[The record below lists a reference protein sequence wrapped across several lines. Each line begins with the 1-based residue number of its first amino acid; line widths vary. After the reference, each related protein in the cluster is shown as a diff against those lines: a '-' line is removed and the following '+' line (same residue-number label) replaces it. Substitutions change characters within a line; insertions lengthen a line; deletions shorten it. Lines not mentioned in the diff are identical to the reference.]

1 MQNKTFRLFVS
12 SPFSDFKKE
21 RDVLHKKVF
30 SRVDKFCN
38 ENGFSFQ
45 PIDLRWGVSNEA
57 QHYQKTLEVC
67 LEEVRACKHFP
78 YPNFLI
84 MAGDRYGYVPLPY
97 MIEKSEFDKILEILK
112 NNKEKVL
119 IKYEVIKD
127 EKGEVLSQ
135 KVPKE
140 ITKLELLEEWY
151 KLDENQIPIS
161 YVLKPRADEYKDS
174 ENWKKD
180 QEELRIIL
188 QYAANKIFDNK
199 DNQEYLKYFT
209 SATEAEVL
217 EGILDYKNITPTQEK
232 LIENKIVENSKLD
245 KEYVY
250 GYIRTIQ
257 NPTEKYID
265 STKDKEEENFL
276 KQKAIDFKTNLT
288 NTLNKD
294 KNILTSSYDSIE
306 LYEEN
311 QLKEFEEFIYKKL
324 INAIETQKNKSNEIS
339 KIEQEIIEQKKFKDD
354 KQKGFIGR
362 EDTLSKIED
371 YVLNYKTNEP
381 LIIYGISGMGK
392 SSLIAKSIDNVSKLI
407 PKNGL
412 IYRFVGATQN
422 STTIKTLLISI
433 CDELVSKNIIEK
445 IDEYEYDEYKFF
457 KQINE
462 ILSNIEKPI
471 VLFIDALDQLQSKD
485 SLEWLPEILSEKL
498 KIVFS
503 VLNDKKYKED
513 THYFNILKNKVNS
526 NNLIDISNDSLESS
540 KEELVKN
547 LLSDLNRKIDDYQTK
562 YLLDKWKEIN
572 YSPLYLKIA
581 IEEVKHWKSEDKTQ
595 KLESSVESIIKEYI
609 QNLSKIYHHEEIL
622 VNKVFGY
629 IHASKDGLSEKELLE
644 ILSEDLENESLMQE
658 KILNKHHEPI
668 KVKKFR
674 CKNKEELVLPM
685 SIWSRLHTQIKPFI
699 IERNIDNQ
707 PLMKFFHRQFTSVVD
722 DLTKNNQIK
731 LHTKL
736 SQYFYTMQDKTKT
749 WNKRYYSL
757 RMLSEL
763 PYQLYKSENSKQLKE
778 ILFDLEFAGSVY
790 DNNKQDSFKSILNE
804 AIKLKDI
811 AKDEI
816 YPWES
821 FYREKEH
828 LILKVYEELWKP
840 HQTLFQLAYEDG
852 IDSPL
857 TKKADIILKNNK
869 VDWYWLK
876 NILKK
881 DHYYRNGLSEWYE
894 IKENEEIYQN
904 YIEIKNIILL
914 ENDDLIITI
923 KNNVYDYVEKY
934 GFFYIDRLNNRK
946 YFKNREEITIY
957 KNKILKRNY
966 FYLKEDIYT
975 TYNLIIY
982 VEDNKIIIYDKIKN
996 KTKYT
1001 YIDGFSIYGFK
1012 ILSDN
1017 LLLVV
1022 FDRLSIGIFDINNI
1036 NEIETRKDHFELKNT
1051 YKFMNLILT
1060 IQNQDL
1066 ILFDLKKE
1074 KIIYEYNINKY
1085 NIESFAFINH
1095 SLIIFWTIDSIY
1107 LLNINSNE
1115 LKLIYNLE
1123 VSIGDCIT
1131 VKENNK
1137 LFWLEN
1143 NNLLYLNIVDFKFKE
1158 ISVDIDKIYLSEKVQ
1173 DDGSLS
1179 YQNRIEISDDEFVKW
1194 DIFNFYYTYVFN
1206 NVSYDFNVYHGD
1218 PIYDN
1223 LTKIE
1228 FKTGEV
1234 IRIDENSEHIVVSS
1248 NGLKNYDN
1256 KEIDSI
1262 NFEFENFDISYRKNK
1277 LNKQFIDFFYNDK
1290 KYSRDVKIIGKF
1302 FNENEILCW
1311 STSDA
1316 SRLKYLYDTNINLK
1330 KDFKIKIFDSNKK
1343 EVEAK
1348 LIEVKFSNKQYLYS
1362 DNRFNK
1368 VKYYQLLNINFLL
1381 KPEIEIKDDVI
1392 FLCIKD
1398 KAFPYKLFF
1407 GNSDI
1412 SSNNVIINE
1421 IISHNS
1427 RIRGH
1432 FPSNSYKN
1440 QEFSIVN
1447 NF

>member
-1 MQNKTFRLFVS
+1 MHNKTFRLFVS
-12 SPFSDFKKE
+12 STFGDFKKE

-30 SRVDKFCN
+30 PKVDKYCN
-38 ENGFSFQ
+38 KNGFSFQ
-45 PIDLRWGVSNEA
+45 PIDLRWGVSSEA
-57 QHYQKTLEVC
+57 QHDQKTLEVC

-84 MAGDRYGYVPLPY
+84 MAGDRYGYIPLPY
-97 MIEKSEFDKILEILK
+97 MIEKNELDSIKDIINRNNGKFTITYKPIENDNKEILSHK
-112 NNKEKVL
+112 N
-119 IKYEVIKD
+119 
-127 EKGEVLSQ
+127 
-135 KVPKE
+135 PKN
-140 ITKLELLEEWY
+140 ITKLELIDEWY
-151 KLDENQIPIS
+151 KLDENQLPVS
-161 YVLKPRADEYKDS
+161 YILQSRKVEYKEYS
-174 ENWKKD
+174 NWNED
-180 QEELRIIL
+180 QKYLRNIL
-188 QYAANKIFDNK
+188 QNAANILFK
-199 DNQEYLKYFT
+199 DKNNQEYLKYFT
-209 SATEAEVL
+209 SATESEVL
-217 EGILDYKNITPTQEK
+217 EGIIDYKKITNTQEK
-232 LIENKIVENSKLD
+232 LLKNRIVENADLD
-245 KEYVY
+245 KKYVY
-250 GYIRTIQ
+250 AYKREIKH
-257 NPTEKYID
+257 PSKDYID
-265 STKDKEEENFL
+265 FTENEEEKEFL
-276 KQKAIDFKTNLT
+276 KQKAMDFKNNLSI
-288 NTLNKD
+288 TLYKD
-294 KNILTSSYDSIE
+294 NILSSNYDSID
-306 LYEEN
+306 LYEKNEL
-311 QLKEFEEFIYKKL
+311 QEFEEFIYKKL
-324 INAIETQKNKSNEIS
+324 INAIETQKKKLNNTL
-339 KIEQEIIEQKKFKDD
+339 KIEQEIIEQNKFKDD

-362 EDTLSKIED
+362 EWTLNIINKYLFND
-371 YVLNYKTNEP
+371 KTNEP
-381 LIIYGISGMGK
+381 LVIYGISGMGK
-392 SSLIAKSIDNVSKLI
+392 SALIAKAIDNI
-407 PKNGL
+407 PKNGNDKL

-422 STTIKTLLISI
+422 SNTIRNILMSI
-433 CDELVSKNIIEK
+433 CDELVNKNIIEDIK
-445 IDEYEYDEYKFF
+445 EYEIEEYKFF
-457 KQINE
+457 KQINK
-462 ILSNIEKPI
+462 ILTNIEKSI
-471 VLFIDALDQLQSKD
+471 VIFIDALDQLQFKD
-485 SLEWLPEILSEKL
+485 SLEWLPEKL
-498 KIVFS
+498 NENIKIVFS
-503 VLNDKKYKED
+503 VLKDEKYKED
-513 THYFNILKNKVNS
+513 SYYYNILKNRVNS
-526 NNLIDISNDSLESS
+526 NNLIDISKDSLESS
-540 KEELVKN
+540 KELLVEN
-547 LLSDLNRKIDDYQTK
+547 LLKDLNRKIDDYQTK
-562 YLLDKWKEIN
+562 YLIDQWNKTN

-581 IEEVKHWKSEDKTQ
+581 IEEVKQWKSGDKTQ
-595 KLESSVESIIKEYI
+595 TLNSTVEGIIKEYI
-609 QNLSKIYHHEEIL
+609 ENLTEIYHHEKII

-629 IHASKDGLSEKELLE
+629 IHASKDGLCEKELLE
-644 ILSEDLENESLMQE
+644 ILSEDLHDNKVMKNLV
-658 KILNKHHEPI
+658 LNKFHEPI
-668 KVKKFR
+668 KVINPR
-674 CKNKEELVLPM
+674 RKNNEEHILPM

-699 IERNIDNQ
+699 IERNIDNKS
-707 PLMKFFHRQFTSVVD
+707 LMKFFHRQFTSVVD

-790 DNNKQDSFKSILNE
+790 DNNKQDSFKSILKE

-811 AKDEI
+811 TEVEI

-821 FYREKEH
+821 FYREKEY
-828 LILKVYEELWKP
+828 LIVKVDEDLWRP

-852 IDSPL
+852 DDSSIY
-857 TKKADIILKNNK
+857 KKADLILKNNK

-881 DHYYRNGLSEWYE
+881 DHYYRNGLLEWFKMNIDE
-894 IKENEEIYQN
+894 DFYQ
-904 YIEIKNIILL
+904 YHGKIKNVILL
-914 ENDDLIITI
+914 KNSDLIITFENYVDSYAI
-923 KNNVYDYVEKY
+923 KPD
-934 GFFYIDRLNNRK
+934 FLYIDKLNNIN
-946 YFKNREEITIY
+946 YLKNREEITIY

-1017 LLLVV
+1017 LLLIV

-1036 NEIETRKDHFELKNT
+1036 NEIETRKDHFELKNI
-1051 YKFMNLILT
+1051 YKFMNLIVT
-1060 IQNQDL
+1060 TQNQNL
-1066 ILFDLKKE
+1066 VLFDLKKE
-1074 KIIYEYNINKY
+1074 KIIYEYNISKY
-1085 NIESFAFINH
+1085 NVESFSLINH

-1107 LLNINSNE
+1107 LLNIDTNE
-1115 LKLIYNLE
+1115 LKLYNLK
-1123 VSIGDCIT
+1123 VSIIDCIT
-1131 VKENNK
+1131 VKEDNK
-1137 LFWLEN
+1137 LFWLKN
-1143 NNLLYLNIVDFKFKE
+1143 NNLLYLNIIDFKFKE
-1158 ISVDIDKIYLSEKVQ
+1158 ISVDIDTIYSSEEEN

-1381 KPEIEIKDDVI
+1381 KPEIEIKGDVI

-1440 QEFSIVN
+1440 QEFNIVN

>member
-1 MQNKTFRLFVS
+1 MGGKAVLTPKHWQLFVI
-12 SPFSDFKKE
+12 FYF
-21 RDVLHKKVF
+21 V
-30 SRVDKFCN
+30 
-38 ENGFSFQ
+38 
-45 PIDLRWGVSNEA
+45 
-57 QHYQKTLEVC
+57 YT
-67 LEEVRACKHFP
+67 
-78 YPNFLI
+78 
-84 MAGDRYGYVPLPY
+84 
-97 MIEKSEFDKILEILK
+97 
-112 NNKEKVL
+112 
-119 IKYEVIKD
+119 
-127 EKGEVLSQ
+127 
-135 KVPKE
+135 
-140 ITKLELLEEWY
+140 
-151 KLDENQIPIS
+151 IS
-161 YVLKPRADEYKDS
+161 YQEDE
-174 ENWKKD
+174 
-180 QEELRIIL
+180 
-188 QYAANKIFDNK
+188 
-199 DNQEYLKYFT
+199 
-209 SATEAEVL
+209 
-217 EGILDYKNITPTQEK
+217 
-232 LIENKIVENSKLD
+232 
-245 KEYVY
+245 
-250 GYIRTIQ
+250 
-257 NPTEKYID
+257 
-265 STKDKEEENFL
+265 
-276 KQKAIDFKTNLT
+276 
-288 NTLNKD
+288 
-294 KNILTSSYDSIE
+294 
-306 LYEEN
+306 
-311 QLKEFEEFIYKKL
+311 
-324 INAIETQKNKSNEIS
+324 
-339 KIEQEIIEQKKFKDD
+339 
-354 KQKGFIGR
+354 
-362 EDTLSKIED
+362 
-371 YVLNYKTNEP
+371 
-381 LIIYGISGMGK
+381 
-392 SSLIAKSIDNVSKLI
+392 
-407 PKNGL
+407 
-412 IYRFVGATQN
+412 
-422 STTIKTLLISI
+422 
-433 CDELVSKNIIEK
+433 
-445 IDEYEYDEYKFF
+445 
-457 KQINE
+457 
-462 ILSNIEKPI
+462 
-471 VLFIDALDQLQSKD
+471 
-485 SLEWLPEILSEKL
+485 
-498 KIVFS
+498 
-503 VLNDKKYKED
+503 
-513 THYFNILKNKVNS
+513 
-526 NNLIDISNDSLESS
+526 
-540 KEELVKN
+540 
-547 LLSDLNRKIDDYQTK
+547 
-562 YLLDKWKEIN
+562 
-572 YSPLYLKIA
+572 
-581 IEEVKHWKSEDKTQ
+581 
-595 KLESSVESIIKEYI
+595 
-609 QNLSKIYHHEEIL
+609 
-622 VNKVFGY
+622 
-629 IHASKDGLSEKELLE
+629 
-644 ILSEDLENESLMQE
+644 
-658 KILNKHHEPI
+658 
-668 KVKKFR
+668 
-674 CKNKEELVLPM
+674 
-685 SIWSRLHTQIKPFI
+685 
-699 IERNIDNQ
+699 
-707 PLMKFFHRQFTSVVD
+707 
-722 DLTKNNQIK
+722 
-731 LHTKL
+731 
-736 SQYFYTMQDKTKT
+736 
-749 WNKRYYSL
+749 
-757 RMLSEL
+757 
-763 PYQLYKSENSKQLKE
+763 
-778 ILFDLEFAGSVY
+778 
-790 DNNKQDSFKSILNE
+790 
-804 AIKLKDI
+804 
-811 AKDEI
+811 
-816 YPWES
+816 
-821 FYREKEH
+821 
-828 LILKVYEELWKP
+828 
-840 HQTLFQLAYEDG
+840 
-852 IDSPL
+852 
-857 TKKADIILKNNK
+857 
-869 VDWYWLK
+869 
-876 NILKK
+876 
-881 DHYYRNGLSEWYE
+881 
-894 IKENEEIYQN
+894 ENEEIYQN

-1017 LLLVV
+1017 LLLIV

-1051 YKFMNLILT
+1051 YKFMNLIVT
-1060 IQNQDL
+1060 TQNQNL
-1066 ILFDLKKE
+1066 VLFDLKKE
-1074 KIIYEYNINKY
+1074 KIIYEYNISKY
-1085 NIESFAFINH
+1085 NVESFSLINH

-1421 IISHNS
+1421 IINHNS
-1427 RIRGH
+1427 KIRGH
-1432 FPSNSYKN
+1432 FPSTTYKN
-1440 QEFSIVN
+1440 QKFNLVN

>member
-1 MQNKTFRLFVS
+1 M
-12 SPFSDFKKE
+12 
-21 RDVLHKKVF
+21 
-30 SRVDKFCN
+30 
-38 ENGFSFQ
+38 
-45 PIDLRWGVSNEA
+45 
-57 QHYQKTLEVC
+57 
-67 LEEVRACKHFP
+67 
-78 YPNFLI
+78 
-84 MAGDRYGYVPLPY
+84 
-97 MIEKSEFDKILEILK
+97 
-112 NNKEKVL
+112 
-119 IKYEVIKD
+119 
-127 EKGEVLSQ
+127 
-135 KVPKE
+135 
-140 ITKLELLEEWY
+140 
-151 KLDENQIPIS
+151 
-161 YVLKPRADEYKDS
+161 
-174 ENWKKD
+174 
-180 QEELRIIL
+180 
-188 QYAANKIFDNK
+188 
-199 DNQEYLKYFT
+199 
-209 SATEAEVL
+209 
-217 EGILDYKNITPTQEK
+217 
-232 LIENKIVENSKLD
+232 
-245 KEYVY
+245 
-250 GYIRTIQ
+250 
-257 NPTEKYID
+257 
-265 STKDKEEENFL
+265 
-276 KQKAIDFKTNLT
+276 
-288 NTLNKD
+288 
-294 KNILTSSYDSIE
+294 
-306 LYEEN
+306 
-311 QLKEFEEFIYKKL
+311 
-324 INAIETQKNKSNEIS
+324 
-339 KIEQEIIEQKKFKDD
+339 
-354 KQKGFIGR
+354 
-362 EDTLSKIED
+362 
-371 YVLNYKTNEP
+371 
-381 LIIYGISGMGK
+381 
-392 SSLIAKSIDNVSKLI
+392 
-407 PKNGL
+407 
-412 IYRFVGATQN
+412 
-422 STTIKTLLISI
+422 
-433 CDELVSKNIIEK
+433 
-445 IDEYEYDEYKFF
+445 
-457 KQINE
+457 
-462 ILSNIEKPI
+462 
-471 VLFIDALDQLQSKD
+471 
-485 SLEWLPEILSEKL
+485 
-498 KIVFS
+498 
-503 VLNDKKYKED
+503 
-513 THYFNILKNKVNS
+513 
-526 NNLIDISNDSLESS
+526 
-540 KEELVKN
+540 
-547 LLSDLNRKIDDYQTK
+547 
-562 YLLDKWKEIN
+562 
-572 YSPLYLKIA
+572 
-581 IEEVKHWKSEDKTQ
+581 
-595 KLESSVESIIKEYI
+595 
-609 QNLSKIYHHEEIL
+609 
-622 VNKVFGY
+622 
-629 IHASKDGLSEKELLE
+629 
-644 ILSEDLENESLMQE
+644 
-658 KILNKHHEPI
+658 
-668 KVKKFR
+668 
-674 CKNKEELVLPM
+674 
-685 SIWSRLHTQIKPFI
+685 
-699 IERNIDNQ
+699 
-707 PLMKFFHRQFTSVVD
+707 
-722 DLTKNNQIK
+722 
-731 LHTKL
+731 
-736 SQYFYTMQDKTKT
+736 
-749 WNKRYYSL
+749 
-757 RMLSEL
+757 
-763 PYQLYKSENSKQLKE
+763 
-778 ILFDLEFAGSVY
+778 
-790 DNNKQDSFKSILNE
+790 
-804 AIKLKDI
+804 
-811 AKDEI
+811 
-816 YPWES
+816 
-821 FYREKEH
+821 
-828 LILKVYEELWKP
+828 
-840 HQTLFQLAYEDG
+840 
-852 IDSPL
+852 
-857 TKKADIILKNNK
+857 
-869 VDWYWLK
+869 DWYWLK

-1051 YKFMNLILT
+1051 YKFMNLIVT
-1060 IQNQDL
+1060 TQNQNL
-1066 ILFDLKKE
+1066 VLFDLKKE
-1074 KIIYEYNINKY
+1074 KIIYEYNISKY
-1085 NIESFAFINH
+1085 NVESFSLINH

-1421 IISHNS
+1421 IINHNS
-1427 RIRGH
+1427 KIRGH
-1432 FPSNSYKN
+1432 FPSTTYKN
-1440 QEFSIVN
+1440 QKFNLVN